1 MRDRL
6 NAANP
11 VEMTGN
17 LMAAIV
23 LSLIVFSLLGGFLT
37 DRIGRRRMHLL
48 AAVLVGVGSLLMLP
62 ARTPW
67 AVLVFGSILGAGIGV
82 FLTAN
87 WALAN
92 DLAPAGEAGKFLG
105 LTNIATAGA
114 GATSRLAGPIID
126 GLNLAA
132 PGRYLGYAALFVGAA
147 VLSSASLLALRRVPE
162 SIERKPKELEC
173 LKRGRAP
180 NDGWLPSHRFALPH
194 SEAHMPEPM
203 VECIPNFSEG
213 RRPEVVESIR
223 SAIAAV
229 SGVFVLDVHS
239 DRDHNRSVIT
249 FAGPPSAVTQ
259 AAFAAIARAAEL
271 IDLDRHSGEH
281 PRIGATDVVPFVPLA
296 GISIDDCV
304 RLARELGRR
313 VGEELGIPV
322 YLYEAAA
329 TRPERTN
336 LEDLRRGQYEGLRQA
351 ITEDPSRAPD
361 FGPHRL
367 GKAGATVIGARAPLI
382 AFNIY
387 LSTSDVRVAK
397 EVARAVRASS
407 GGLPFV
413 KALGLEVEG
422 RAQVSMNLTD
432 YTRAPLALVVE
443 RVREEAAERGASI
456 LKSELVGLIPQA
468 ALVEAAAFYLRLEA
482 FRPDQI
488 LEVRLQSARQAG
500 AEADLLDRLA
510 AATPTPGGGSA
521 AAYAGAMAASL
532 VGMVGRLTLG
542 KKKYA
547 DVQPRIRVHR
557 GRGRQPPARS

>member
-1 MRDRL
+1 
-6 NAANP
+6 
-11 VEMTGN
+11 
-17 LMAAIV
+17 
-23 LSLIVFSLLGGFLT
+23 
-37 DRIGRRRMHLL
+37 
-48 AAVLVGVGSLLMLP
+48 
-62 ARTPW
+62 
-67 AVLVFGSILGAGIGV
+67 
-82 FLTAN
+82 
-87 WALAN
+87 
-92 DLAPAGEAGKFLG
+92 
-105 LTNIATAGA
+105 
-114 GATSRLAGPIID
+114 
-126 GLNLAA
+126 
-132 PGRYLGYAALFVGAA
+132 
-147 VLSSASLLALRRVPE
+147 
-162 SIERKPKELEC
+162 
-173 LKRGRAP
+173 
-180 NDGWLPSHRFALPH
+180 
-194 SEAHMPEPM
+194 MPEPL

-213 RRPEVVESIR
+213 RRPDVVESIR
-223 SAIAAV
+223 STIAAV
-229 SGVFVLDVHS
+229 SGAFVLDVHS

-249 FAGPPSAVTQ
+249 FAGPPSAVAQ

-296 GISIDDCV
+296 GITMEDCV

-329 TRPERTN
+329 ARPERMN
-336 LEDLRRGQYEGLRQA
+336 LENLRRGQYEGLRQA
-351 ITEDPSRAPD
+351 IAEDPSRAPD

-382 AFNIY
+382 AYNIY

-397 EVARAVRASS
+397 EVARAVRASA

-413 KALGLEVEG
+413 KALGLEVDG

-432 YTRAPLALVVE
+432 YTRTPLASVVE

-468 ALVEAAAFYLRLEA
+468 ALVDAGAAYLRLEG
-482 FRPDQI
+482 FRADQI

-500 AEADLLDRLA
+500 AETDLLDRLA

-521 AAYAGAMAASL
+521 AAFAGAMAASL

-547 DVQPRIRVHR
+547 EVQSRIESIVAEAGELQLNLRSAVEEDAQAFDAVLDAMRLPKDTQAQAAERRAAVERATHRAANVPLRSAVAAARVAELAAEVARIGNVNALSDAASAGLLAAACVRAAGLNVRANAQEVADRQAAEAWERSLAEAEVRMEKAEAGMRQALATR
-557 GRGRQPPARS
+557 GNQAG

>member
-1 MRDRL
+1 
-6 NAANP
+6 
-11 VEMTGN
+11 
-17 LMAAIV
+17 
-23 LSLIVFSLLGGFLT
+23 
-37 DRIGRRRMHLL
+37 
-48 AAVLVGVGSLLMLP
+48 
-62 ARTPW
+62 
-67 AVLVFGSILGAGIGV
+67 
-82 FLTAN
+82 
-87 WALAN
+87 
-92 DLAPAGEAGKFLG
+92 
-105 LTNIATAGA
+105 
-114 GATSRLAGPIID
+114 
-126 GLNLAA
+126 
-132 PGRYLGYAALFVGAA
+132 
-147 VLSSASLLALRRVPE
+147 
-162 SIERKPKELEC
+162 
-173 LKRGRAP
+173 
-180 NDGWLPSHRFALPH
+180 
-194 SEAHMPEPM
+194 MPEPL

-223 SAIAAV
+223 SIIAAV

-249 FAGPPSAVTQ
+249 FAGPPSSVAR
-259 AAFAAIARAAEL
+259 AAFAAITRAAEL
-271 IDLDRHSGEH
+271 IDLDRHTGEH

-296 GISIDDCV
+296 GITIEDCV
-304 RLARELGRR
+304 HLARELGRL

-336 LEDLRRGQYEGLRQA
+336 LENLRRGQYEGLRLA
-351 ITEDPSRAPD
+351 IAEDPSRAPD

-382 AFNIY
+382 AYNIY

-413 KALGLEVEG
+413 KALGLEVDG

-432 YTRAPLALVVE
+432 YTRTPLALVVE
-443 RVREEAAERGASI
+443 RVREEAAERGASL

-468 ALVEAAAFYLRLEA
+468 ALVDAAAYYLKLEA

-500 AEADLLDRLA
+500 SEADLLDRLA

-521 AAYAGAMAASL
+521 AAFAGAMAASL
-532 VGMVGRLTLG
+532 VAMVGRLTLG

-547 DVQPRIRVHR
+547 GVQPRIESIVSEADKLRRELQSAAEEDAQAFDAVLEAMRLPKDTPAQESERQAAVERATHRAADVPLRSAKAAVQVAELAAEAARIGNLNALSDAASAGLLAAACVRAAALNVRVNAR
-557 GRGRQPPARS
+557 EVADRQAAETWERSLAEVEARMETAEADLQQTLSKIGSPED